1 MEEESTAMKRGVA
14 LVLSMFAGGVGGAF
28 ATSRIRRKEILY
40 WKALSDKH
48 LALLQL
54 LNQWMLT
61 KQRGKSIVDFFHK
74 NAIKCIGIYGMS
86 YVGEC
91 LVEELKNTEIEVKYA
106 IDQNRDG
113 IYVDVDVISL
123 DEELEK
129 VDAIIVTPITSF
141 QNIKEM
147 LSEKVDY
154 RIISLEE
161 IIYTL

>member
-1 MEEESTAMKRGVA
+1 
-14 LVLSMFAGGVGGAF
+14 
-28 ATSRIRRKEILY
+28 
-40 WKALSDKH
+40 
-48 LALLQL
+48 
-54 LNQWMLT
+54 
-61 KQRGKSIVDFFHK
+61 
-74 NAIKCIGIYGMS
+74 MS